1 MGNIIVGV
9 PVESRHGAG
18 VRPLCDRW
26 RRADPS
32 ANRWGTLFKFST
44 GNDQFSWDV
53 GAGLMGY
60 FNEHIGLR
68 GDIRYFRAFR
78 GDVVHGLDLSG
89 MNFWRASVG
98 VVFR

>member
-1 MGNIIVGV
+1 
-9 PVESRHGAG
+9 
-18 VRPLCDRW
+18 
-26 RRADPS
+26 
-32 ANRWGTLFKFST
+32 
-44 GNDQFSWDV
+44 
-53 GAGLMGY
+53 MGY

-89 MNFWRASVG
+89 MNFWRASAG